1 MDNIQKALQ
10 DNEVI
15 GRHKYESLKSY
26 RFNEMTAEQMV
37 EFRKLKGISVSEA
50 EKQIKDYEDKW
61 FKKVN
66 IDAINDYFNNLNRLI
81 EPVPT
86 ILTKEWLWKEFSYSF
101 FENEGKKF
109 IANEYTIYNLK
120 SVFLYYLRDTE
131 FKDFVKNEMDFNK
144 GLLIVGDVGNGKTS
158 IMKAFESVFK
168 GSNLYFKGY
177 STNEAVAMYDNCA
190 DTNEKDELMKALTTG
205 NRYFDDL
212 LTERKTNNYGR
223 IELFKDVLEIRES
236 NNKLTHASLNYDFN
250 FPNDLEKAL
259 LQIND
264 RYGKRVYDRTYKM
277 FNIIE
282 FKGKSFRK

>member
-1 MDNIQKALQ
+1 MDNILKSLK

-15 GRHKYESLKSY
+15 GRHKYESLKLY
-26 RFNEMTAEQMV
+26 KFNEMTAEQMV
-37 EFRKLKGISVSEA
+37 EFRKLKGISVAEA

-61 FKKVN
+61 LKPIKIEAV
-66 IDAINDYFNNLNRLI
+66 NDYFNNLNRLV

-86 ILTKEWLWKEFSYSF
+86 VLTKEWLWKEFSFAF

-109 IANEYTIYNLK
+109 IANEDTTYNLK
-120 SVFLYYLRDTE
+120 SVFLYYLRDPE
-131 FKDFVKNEMDFNK
+131 FKNFVKNEMDFNK
-144 GLLIVGDVGNGKTS
+144 GLLIVGDVGNGKSS
-158 IMKAFESVFK
+158 IMKAFESVFRN
-168 GSNLYFKGY
+168 SNLYFKGY
-177 STNEAVAMYDNCA
+177 STNESVAMYDKCT
-190 DTNEKDELMKALTTG
+190 DSSEKDELMKALTTG

-212 LTERKTNNYGR
+212 LTERQTNNYGR

-236 NNKLTHASLNYDFN
+236 NNRLTHGSINYDFN

-264 RYGKRVYDRTYKM
+264 RYGKRAYDRSYKM
-277 FNIIE
+277 FNILE